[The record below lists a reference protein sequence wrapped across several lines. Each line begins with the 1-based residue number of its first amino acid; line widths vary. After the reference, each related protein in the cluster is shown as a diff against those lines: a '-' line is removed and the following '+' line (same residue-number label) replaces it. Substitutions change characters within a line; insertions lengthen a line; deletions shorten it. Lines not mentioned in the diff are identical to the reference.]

1 MVSRLRRYQEL
12 FIGQYDFLS
21 FLKYE
26 LIISSFGLMP
36 GAVGLYLR
44 SLFYRSL
51 FRKIGENVIFGRNIT
66 LRHPGK
72 MTLGSDVI
80 VDDNCILDA
89 KGTEKSAITIGNG
102 VFISAFSILSMKD
115 GVIEIG
121 DNTRIGSHC
130 RLETSTRLSVGR
142 NVLIAYRCYVGAE
155 YYHFER
161 LDVPISQQGKDLQ
174 GGVIIEDNV
183 WLGAGV
189 VVLDGVT
196 IGRDAIVGAGAVVT
210 KDIPEFAIA
219 YGVPARVVRKRT
231 RGEGET

>member
-1 MVSRLRRYQEL
+1 MSRLRKYQGL

-26 LIISSFGLMP
+26 LIISSLSLMP
-36 GAVGLYLR
+36 GAAGLYLR
-44 SLFYRSL
+44 GLFYRSL
-51 FRKIGENVIFGRNIT
+51 FRKIGKNVVFGRNIT

-72 MTLGSDVI
+72 MTLGSDVV

-89 KGTEKSAITIGNG
+89 KGTEKSAITVGNG
-102 VFISAFSILSMKD
+102 VFISAFSILTMKD
-115 GVIEIG
+115 GIIEIG

-130 RLETSTRLSVGR
+130 RLATSTRLSVGQ
-142 NVLIAYRCYVGAE
+142 NVLVAHHCYIGAE
-155 YYHFER
+155 SYHFER
-161 LDVPISQQGKDLQ
+161 LDIPISQQGKNLQ
-174 GGVIIEDNV
+174 GGVTIEDNV

-210 KDIPEFAIA
+210 EDIPEFAIA

-231 RGEGET
+231 EVGEDE